1 MALDHEAIRRAY
13 PNAVSIDDGHGAFD
27 KDGNKITLELSK
39 INTARTDLNNEAA
52 AVKYKKDRTGLV
64 PGSSQDTVYLPIGD
78 QLDLL
83 YKDIV
88 AGTVT
93 ASGGF
98 ATRIK
103 ATKDKYPKP

>member
-1 MALDHEAIRRAY
+1 MPRYHNI
-13 PNAVSIDDGHGAFD
+13 N
-27 KDGNKITLELSK
+27 GNRVQFTAEEE
-39 INTARTDLNNEAA
+39 TARDAEEAA
-52 AVKYKKDRTGLV
+52 WTVKQTELAKTLYQRKRTGEEAT
-64 PGSSQDTVYLPIGD
+64 STEDTQYLPIGE

-93 ASGGF
+93 TSGAF
-98 ATRIK
+98 ATAIK

>member
-1 MALDHEAIRRAY
+1 MARTHFNAITGQSY
-13 PNAVSIDDGHGAFD
+13 PFTA
-27 KDGNKITLELSK
+27 EEE
-39 INTARTDLNNEAA
+39 TARDAEEAA
-52 AVKYKKDRTGLV
+52 WTAKQTELAKTLYQRKRTGEEAT
-64 PGSSQDTVYLPIGD
+64 STEDTQYLPIGE

-93 ASGGF
+93 TSGAF
-98 ATRIK
+98 ATAIK